1 MHGEGNCTA
10 EEGPGCR
17 TSDMSFFNVKG
28 NALTRGFSALSG
40 RLIPD
45 PGEGLQLE
53 GPSLGDGHVPGLRL
67 SWMWLGEVPGTVLW
81 C

>member
-1 MHGEGNCTA
+1 MYGEGNCTA

-28 NALTRGFSALSG
+28 NAVTWGFSALSG
-40 RLIPD
+40 HLIPD
-45 PGEGLQLE
+45 PGERLQSE
-53 GPSLGDGHVPGLRL
+53 GPSLGGGHVPGLRVG
-67 SWMWLGEVPGTVLW
+67 WMCLGEVPGMVLR